1 LAFTVPSIP
10 QLPYQDERQYTLP
23 QFGTPPVSD
32 IEQRQYTLPQFGEP
46 PSRLG
51 LDNTLNRQQLAEA
64 ARLTGDAMFTYG
76 QLPSVISSDVANE
89 LPYNP
94 TSQLFQDMMMDS
106 FGVPGFETSD
116 EFLTQLGYQEYEPG
130 KWEILDPISIT
141 GYGDGVYQ
149 SGGTSSRSGGGYSP
163 SRGYGY
169 SQGGSLVNWRIGF

>member
-1 LAFTVPSIP
+1 
-10 QLPYQDERQYTLP
+10 LPYQDERQYDLSS
-23 QFGTPPVSD
+23 QFGTQQAVD
-32 IEQRQYTLPQFGEP
+32 IEQRQYTIPQFGEQ
-46 PSRLG
+46 PSRFG
-51 LDNTLNRQQLAEA
+51 LSGTLNRQQLAEA